1 MFAELQEEIETLRWT
16 TEHEI
21 TSRDRDIERLK
32 SELRAMSLSRDE
44 ALEAQRNDMTSTFE
58 SLLQQREDAF
68 HQAEAQVA
76 HEMDRIEKQFETL
89 QVENNQL
96 KIQLK
101 TLQRNSS
108 TTTQE
113 SIAREE
119 RIKQLQW
126 TIEDMTN
133 EHHNDLDKYERKLY
147 EVNLSLQ
154 EVQEAYETMESHY
167 KNELHEVSSL
177 YQSCRYVYRCNWRIL
192 DCRRPTAQ

>member
-1 MFAELQEEIETLRWT
+1 MFAELQDEIETLRWT

-32 SELRAMSLSRDE
+32 SELRAMSISRDE

-76 HEMDRIEKQFETL
+76 REMDRVEKQFETL

-113 SIAREE
+113 SVAREE

-133 EHHNDLDKYERKLY
+133 EHHNALDKYERKLY

-154 EVQEAYETMESHY
+154 DVQEASATMESHY
-167 KNELHEVSSL
+167 KHELHEVIPFCICADLS
-177 YQSCRYVYRCNWRIL
+177 
-192 DCRRPTAQ
+192 